1 MEKIN
6 EMKTSKG
13 YRLSTETHNMI
24 KQIQVIL
31 KVNTDFVLNRACRKL
46 LSEIQNNKN
55 KNKLKDIYK

>member
-31 KVNTDFVLNRACRKL
+31 KVNTDFVLNRACSKL
-46 LSEIQNNKN
+46 LSEIQNNTH
-55 KNKLKDIYK
+55 KNKLKDINK